1 MGTMAEQEGVIK
13 FQMRYTE
20 GDAPTAAQI
29 AELNA
34 WRKLCYLTQLI
45 GQDPARYD
53 GYGFGNISQRCGAG
67 TSPNQRPFLIS
78 GTQTGF
84 LDNLEPAHYAIVRAC
99 YPEKNQV
106 IADGPVKPSSES
118 MTHGTLYALDETI
131 LFVIHVHS
139 PDLWRN
145 AAALE
150 IPLTAADVA
159 YGTPEMG
166 AEVGRLF
173 RETDVRQRGI
183 FGMAGHEDG
192 IVTFGCTAADA
203 GTVLFTTLARA
214 WQLSQSP

>member
-1 MGTMAEQEGVIK
+1 MAEQEGVIK
-13 FQMRYTE
+13 FQMRYIE
-20 GDAPTAAQI
+20 GDAPTAEQI

-53 GYGFGNISQRCGAG
+53 GYGFGNISQRIGAG

-84 LDNLEPAHYAIVRAC
+84 LDSLEPVHYAFVREC
-99 YPEKNQV
+99 YPEQNLV
-106 IADGPVKPSSES
+106 IADGPIKPSSES
-118 MTHGTLYALDETI
+118 MTHGTLYALDDTI
-131 LFVIHVHS
+131 RFVIHVHS
-139 PDLWRN
+139 PDLWQN

-173 RETDVRQRGI
+173 HENNVRQKGI

-192 IVTFGCTAADA
+192 IVTFGHTAVDA
-203 GTVLFTTLARA
+203 GTVLFTTLTRA